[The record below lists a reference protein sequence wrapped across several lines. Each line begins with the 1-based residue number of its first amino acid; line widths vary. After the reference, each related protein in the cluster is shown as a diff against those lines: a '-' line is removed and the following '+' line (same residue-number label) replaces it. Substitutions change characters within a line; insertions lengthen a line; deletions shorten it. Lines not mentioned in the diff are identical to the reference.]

1 MDSFIGPLNF
11 HERCGLTLPK
21 QRSIL
26 QHKLED
32 IKSFTERNMMKVN
45 EKKCMIMPFN
55 FSTSYDFIPW
65 LNFPGEEPLQVVYE
79 TKLLG
84 VTIRSDLSFAS
95 HIEDITKKATKNLWL
110 LLRFR
115 DMGASTEQLLTL
127 WHQKGRSILEFASP
141 VFFSSLTIEQNDS
154 IESCQKKAF
163 AIILE
168 SKFEN
173 YEAALKN
180 LQQERLSVRRE
191 AAAIKFAQKCLDNP
205 KHSDMFPRNPP
216 VKYSMR
222 NRKPFKEYYC
232 STDRMYKSS
241 LPTITRLLNQ
251 KH

>member
-1 MDSFIGPLNF
+1 MRPN
-11 HERCGLTLPK
+11 C
-21 QRSIL
+21 
-26 QHKLED
+26 
-32 IKSFTERNMMKVN
+32 
-45 EKKCMIMPFN
+45 
-55 FSTSYDFIPW
+55 
-65 LNFPGEEPLQVVYE
+65 
-79 TKLLG
+79 LG

-154 IESCQKKAF
+154 IESCQRKAF
-163 AIILE
+163 AIIPE
-168 SKFEN
+168 SKYES

-180 LQQERLSVRRE
+180 LQQEHLSVRRE

-216 VKYSMR
+216 VKYSIR
-222 NRKPFKEYYC
+222 NRKPFKEYDC

-241 LPTITRLLNQ
+241 LPTITRLLNK